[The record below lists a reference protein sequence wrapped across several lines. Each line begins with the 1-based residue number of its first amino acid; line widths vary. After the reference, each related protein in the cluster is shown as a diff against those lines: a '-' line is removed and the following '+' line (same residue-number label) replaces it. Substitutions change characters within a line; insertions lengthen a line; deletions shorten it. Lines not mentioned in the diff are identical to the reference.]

1 MELKE
6 YYKSTSDP
14 SLLDPNAENSLLL
27 LATEYKE
34 STKSEAWNFSFV
46 TRDKYKEFSVR
57 TNAEGSD
64 LWL

>member
-34 STKSEAWNFSFV
+34 STKSEA
-46 TRDKYKEFSVR
+46 
-57 TNAEGSD
+57 
-64 LWL
+64 

>member
-14 SLLDPNAENSLLL
+14 RVCSIRMLKILLL

-46 TRDKYKEFSVR
+46 TRDKYNEFSAR
-57 TNAEGSD
+57 TNAEGSN